1 MCRVVAY
8 LGTPLLLDVLLYRSE
23 SALVRQAYD
32 PSMLT
37 FMNLA
42 GFGFAAWD
50 SGSHDPEVPFLYKD
64 TMLPMY
70 DRNLMQMSRKLRSEC
85 LIAHVRGENY
95 FGGATP
101 RVGRANLHPFQHHGS
116 RVVMAHNGGLNR
128 FAEMRYDLLPYLSA
142 DAAERIEGTTD
153 SEWIYAL
160 LLSRLAARRKGDG
173 AGAATGAEPGAQGDA
188 TGPDALADAVEDTL
202 RIIRD
207 VREERGIHFAS
218 GVNLFVSDGRSLVA
232 TRFSFDFG
240 CFEGPVRARHLAY
253 HSLWLTAGRSYGLHE
268 GEWRMQ
274 GKMEEADSVLV
285 ASEPLTRDV
294 STWIE
299 IPEYTLLVAHRVG
312 RQLELD
318 ARDLD
323 V

>member
-50 SGSHDPEVPFLYKD
+50 PGSHDPEVPFLYKD

-101 RVGRANLHPFQHHGS
+101 RVGRANLHPFQHEGS
-116 RVVMAHNGGLNR
+116 RVVLAHNGGLNR
-128 FAEMRYDLLPYLSA
+128 FAEMRYDLLPHLA
-142 DAAERIEGTTD
+142 PGAAERIEGTTD

-160 LLSRLAARRKGDG
+160 LLSRLH
-173 AGAATGAEPGAQGDA
+173 AGERGSA
-188 TGPDALADAVEDTL
+188 GPDALADAVEETL
-202 RIIRD
+202 RILHEIRE
-207 VREERGIHFAS
+207 RRGIHFAS

-240 CFEGPVRARHLAY
+240 RFEGPVRERHLAY

-274 GKMEEADSVLV
+274 GRMEEADSVLV

-299 IPEYTLLVAHRVG
+299 IPEYTLLVAHREGG
-312 RQLELD
+312 RLELD